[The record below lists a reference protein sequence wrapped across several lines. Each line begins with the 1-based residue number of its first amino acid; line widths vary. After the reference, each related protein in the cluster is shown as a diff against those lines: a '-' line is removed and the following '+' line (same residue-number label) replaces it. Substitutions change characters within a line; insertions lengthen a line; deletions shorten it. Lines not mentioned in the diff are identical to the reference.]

1 MLNRFLN
8 INKSNLPILEGFLLS
23 IKELFYKLL
32 LLNQVNMKKL
42 FVSLSL
48 GILMISCS
56 KTDNKTASDSSK
68 TDSLV
73 AKNEFVV
80 DSIKVQDSA
89 QVAKTLTLSFEKQVL
104 VFPNITNKTI
114 LDSIYKP
121 ANITSADY
129 SKKSLT
135 QVLEKFKTESLKK
148 DESQDYTPE
157 NKQTW
162 DEVSAMK
169 IVSHQ
174 NDVLTLMYSGSGYS
188 GGAHGYYFEA
198 YKTFDLKNNKVIS
211 QADIFK
217 NPTDVSW
224 DKILKNHFDEPEQK
238 EMLLVDKIE
247 LNNNFYFDQDKITFA
262 YNQYEITAYAAGVVY
277 ITLNFKDIKD
287 QLKPEFIKQYN
298 IK

>member
-1 MLNRFLN
+1 MCLKN
-8 INKSNLPILEGFLLS
+8 IFNNFKKNLCELCVKIWTKYNHQLKNKPMKNLITILSF
-23 IKELFYKLL
+23 
-32 LLNQVNMKKL
+32 
-42 FVSLSL
+42 
-48 GILMISCS
+48 GILLFSCNKKETQEISTS
-56 KTDNKTASDSSK
+56 KSDSTETK
-68 TDSLV
+68 
-73 AKNEFVV
+73 KEFVI
-80 DSIKVQDSA
+80 DSIKVQDSL

-104 VFPNITNKTI
+104 IFPSITNKTI

-129 SKKSLT
+129 SKNALT
-135 QVLEKFKTESLKK
+135 QILEKIKTESLKK

-157 NKQTW
+157 YKQTW
-162 DEVSAMK
+162 EEASAMK
-169 IVSHQ
+169 VVSHQ
-174 NDVLTLMYSGSGYS
+174 NDVLTLQYFGSGYS

-198 YKTFDLKNNKVIS
+198 YKAFDLKNNKVIS
-211 QADIFK
+211 QTDIFK
-217 NPTDVSW
+217 NPTDASW